1 MSRSNG
7 SRLPDPDQ
15 ACFTSILYRFR
26 WSTAVSI
33 SGNRGKIR
41 VSSVYHATFVEGM
54 QVTWNGRK
62 SVRIHRGFSS
72 LLSTQPARN
81 TARDDLSLTNHPIA
95 QISWRFLLSFASSSL
110 SVATSFE
117 TRGTCKPSAIG
128 SEANLKRGTSSTVFC
143 RWSYYAARFE
153 PPATRSFFHA
163 SPVLSRSS
171 IFFASF
177 SLAFLALLAYFF
189 ALLSLTCFPS
199 LYCTDTNDGIE
210 SSTFSCFVSYLFVL
224 FFFFV
229 WNGISEFSQFF
240 YRVYSPSFP
249 FLLLYFCSIRA

>member
-1 MSRSNG
+1 MICLWRITPS
-7 SRLPDPDQ
+7 
-15 ACFTSILYRFR
+15 
-26 WSTAVSI
+26 
-33 SGNRGKIR
+33 
-41 VSSVYHATFVEGM
+41 
-54 QVTWNGRK
+54 RK
-62 SVRIHRGFSS
+62 SRHAFFFPS
-72 LLSTQPARN
+72 LL
-81 TARDDLSLTNHPIA
+81 
-95 QISWRFLLSFASSSL
+95 LLSPF
-110 SVATSFE
+110 VATSFE

-210 SSTFSCFVSYLFVL
+210 SSTFSCFISYLFVL
-224 FFFFV
+224 FFFLYGMELVNFL
-229 WNGISEFSQFF
+229 NFSIA
-240 YRVYSPSFP
+240 YI
-249 FLLLYFCSIRA
+249 LLLFLFYYYIFVRFERSVFNFDHHCQIILVLLKGEFFLSSSSGFVKIKILELLQYF